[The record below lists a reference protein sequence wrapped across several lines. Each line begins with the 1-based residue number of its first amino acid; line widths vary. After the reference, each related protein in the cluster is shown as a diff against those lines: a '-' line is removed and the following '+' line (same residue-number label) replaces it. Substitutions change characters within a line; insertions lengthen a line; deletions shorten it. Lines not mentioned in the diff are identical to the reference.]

1 MVQMI
6 NRVILTGNLA
16 RDPELRYTPSGTAV
30 CRFVLAVTR
39 RYTNQQGEREAD
51 FITIVAWRQL
61 GELVA
66 NYLKKGRGAAV
77 EGRLQVRSY
86 ENNEGRKI
94 YVTEVIADNV
104 QFTSTPTPKK
114 TNQTGPSTGSKEDPF
129 DDLDPGDF
137 PF

>member
-1 MVQMI
+1 MI

-86 ENNEGRKI
+86 ESDGKKI
-94 YVTEVIADNV
+94 YVTEVIADNI
-104 QFTSTPTPKK
+104 QFTSTPSPKK
-114 TNQTGPSTGSKEDPF
+114 TKTGPGTGSKEDPY
-129 DDLDPGDF
+129 DDLDPGTF